1 MSRKY
6 LSIFLLMVV
15 MICCVSAASA
25 TDVDNITVPDDTNII
40 TDDIVESVDDVESDD
55 VVDDVDDVV
64 SEDVVESDDTI
75 DDTQTTDDSKIIKE
89 PTRNHTT
96 TIQVNDYDYW
106 NYFDW
111 QTGLQTVYGVDFEFN
126 GNFNSVFFDKFI
138 IDETTDIDASA
149 ATFQNVGFNF
159 LVGNITFTGGTF
171 STTTSTNI
179 KHVIDI
185 SAGDVE
191 VKGVTMQLNAPN
203 GAEFIAIDVA
213 SGANAKIL
221 NNVITYNC
229 SYENAGVINYVI
241 RIKNSPNAL
250 VTGNKITAYLPLK
263 DVAYYTGETD
273 MDWDRVAAV
282 GIESS
287 NSFNLSYNDI
297 KVNVSNVSGGYPT
310 LDSVI
315 VLDSTNAYIGHNNV
329 TEIDNVTQIGDADY
343 LYAIDVY
350 RCNNLNI
357 DNNTI
362 KLRSVGGTTIA
373 GTNNGTSTA
382 YGIQLTGG
390 HTVTIKNNDIDTK
403 NNGPNAGIYSQNWG
417 GDTNLTIVNNT
428 IYAEGNAGTHQWSLV
443 TGMELQ
449 DNYAYVAGNVITVK
463 NKLVDYVGSNAYGI
477 SFSQYGN
484 GAPVFNITNNCV
496 KVINGEYAV
505 YVQYSNPT
513 TYVTNNCLNTT
524 SYSGDA
530 AVYHTADVTISGN
543 YVCSNCTNCTN
554 CPVHS

>member
-15 MICCVSAASA
+15 MICCVSVASA

-40 TDDIVESVDDVESDD
+40 ADDIVESVDDVESDD
-55 VVDDVDDVV
+55 VSGSDDVV
-64 SEDVVESDDTI
+64 
-75 DDTQTTDDSKIIKE
+75 DDTQITNDSKIVKDDVG
-89 PTRNHTT
+89 PTRSIPIDIDN
-96 TIQVNDYDYW
+96 YM
-106 NYFDW
+106 NYFDEIDGYL
-111 QTGLQTVYGVDFEFN
+111 TDASGNSLKFN
-126 GNFNSVFFDKFI
+126 GNFNGLIFTNFI
-138 IDETTDIDASA
+138 VNNSISIDASN
-149 ATFQNVGFNF
+149 ATFEDVGFS
-159 LVGNITFTGGTF
+159 LESPNINLTGGTF
-171 STTTSTNI
+171 YTTTSTDVN
-179 KHVIDI
+179 HVIDI
-185 SAGDVE
+185 SARGVE
-191 VKGVTMQLNAPN
+191 VSSLTMNLVAPAN
-203 GAEFIAIDVA
+203 KEFVAINVDPSTDV
-213 SGANAKIL
+213 KIL

-229 SYENAGVINYVI
+229 SYLNEGYINYVV
-241 RIKNSPNAL
+241 RVKNSPNAL
-250 VTGNKITAYLPLK
+250 IYNNTITAYLPLK
-263 DVAYYTGETD
+263 QVAYYTTED
-273 MDWDRVAAV
+273 PMDWDQVAAV
-282 GIESS
+282 GIENS
-287 NSFNLSYNDI
+287 NAFNLSYNNI
-297 KVNVSNVSGGYPT
+297 NVNVSCVGDSYPT

-315 VLDSTNAYIGHNNV
+315 VLDSEDAYIGHNNV
-329 TEIDNVTQIGDADY
+329 TEIDNKTQIGGANY

-362 KLRSVGGTTIA
+362 KLRSMGGTIIA

-390 HTVTIKNNDIDTK
+390 HTVTIKNNNIDTK
-403 NNGPNAGIYSQNWG
+403 NNGPNAGIYSQNYG

-428 IYAEGNAGTHQWSLV
+428 IYAEGNAGLHDWSLV

-449 DNYAYVAGNVITVK
+449 DNYAYVAGNKITVY
-463 NKLVDYVGSNAYGI
+463 NKQVDYVGYNAYGI

-524 SYSGDA
+524 SYYGDA
-530 AVYHTADVTISGN
+530 AVYHTTGVTISGN
-543 YVCSNCTNCTN
+543 YACSNCTNCTN
-554 CPVHS
+554 CPVHP

>member
-1 MSRKY
+1 MKFNKK
-6 LSIFLLMVV
+6 LFGLLMFV
-15 MICCVSAASA
+15 MLVCCVSAASA

-55 VVDDVDDVV
+55 VSGSDDVGTDDSVSGSVDDVEITDVKIVNGGNRQIIDINNYDQYFDD
-64 SEDVVESDDTI
+64 ESGDMLACATSPLVFSGTFSNLGFENFIINKNYTTI
-75 DDTQTTDDSKIIKE
+75 DAT
-89 PTRNHTT
+89 NA
-96 TIQVNDYDYW
+96 VFYD
-106 NYFDW
+106 
-111 QTGLQTVYGVDFEFN
+111 
-126 GNFNSVFFDKFI
+126 
-138 IDETTDIDASA
+138 
-149 ATFQNVGFNF
+149 VGFS
-159 LVGNITFTGGTF
+159 LIKGNITLTGGTF
-171 STTTSTNI
+171 ITTTTTAVE
-179 KHVIDI
+179 HVIDI

-191 VKGVTMQLNAPN
+191 VSGVTMNLNAPEDS
-203 GAEFIAIDVA
+203 EFVAINVYGDT
-213 SGANAKIL
+213 NAKIV
-221 NNVITYNC
+221 NNTITYTCDYTN
-229 SYENAGVINYVI
+229 EDVINYVI
-241 RIKNSPNAL
+241 RVKNSPNAL
-250 VTGNKITAYLPLK
+250 ITGNKITAYLPLK

-273 MDWDRVAAV
+273 MDWDRVAAI

-287 NSFNLSYNDI
+287 NAFNLSYNDI
-297 KVNVSNVSGGYPT
+297 KVNVSCVSGWYPT

-315 VLDSTNAYIGHNNV
+315 VLDSANAYVGHNNV
-329 TEIDNVTQIGDADY
+329 TEIDNVTKIGDADY

-362 KLRSVGGTTIA
+362 KLRSMGGTTIA

-530 AVYHTADVTISGN
+530 AVYHTTDVTISGN
-543 YVCSNCTNCTN
+543 YACSNCTNCTN
-554 CPVHS
+554 CPVHP

>member
-55 VVDDVDDVV
+55 VVDDVL
-64 SEDVVESDDTI
+64 SEDAV
-75 DDTQTTDDSKIIKE
+75 DDTQITNDSKIVKDVG
-89 PTRNHTT
+89 PTRG
-96 TIQVNDYDYW
+96 QVTNS
-106 NYFDW
+106 NYNKYFNTLSGLLTDTSGDPL
-111 QTGLQTVYGVDFEFN
+111 QFTGSFTQKTFT
-126 GNFNSVFFDKFI
+126 NFRINNNIVI
-138 IDETTDIDASA
+138 NATG
-149 ATFQNVGFNF
+149 ATFTNVGFS
-159 LVGNITFTGGTF
+159 LEASNITFIGGTF
-171 STTTSTNI
+171 ITTNNKVS
-179 KHVIDI
+179 HVIDV
-185 SAGDVE
+185 SASDVE
-191 VKGVTMQLNAPN
+191 VKGVTMDLIAPN
-203 GAEFIAIDVA
+203 NKEFVAINVA
-213 SGANAKIL
+213 SGTNAKL
-221 NNVITYNC
+221 LKNVITYNC
-229 SYENAGVINYVI
+229 SYTNEDVLNYVI
-241 RIKNSPNAL
+241 RVKNSPNAL

-417 GDTNLTIVNNT
+417 GPTNLTIVNNT

-484 GAPVFNITNNCV
+484 AAPVFNITNNCV

-505 YVQYSNPT
+505 YVQYSDLT

-524 SYSGDA
+524 SYSGNA
-530 AVYHTADVTISGN
+530 AVYPVTNVQISGN
-543 YVCSNCTNCTN
+543 YACSNCTNCTN
-554 CPVHS
+554 CPVHP